1 MKEISAVI
9 ITKNEERN
17 IERCIISL
25 KGVADEIIV
34 VDSYSTDKT
43 VDICNRLG
51 VTFVEH
57 VFEDYASQKNYG
69 NSLTKYPYILSLDAD
84 EALSLDLRKSI
95 QQWKKD
101 GEADVLKVN
110 RLTNFCG
117 DWVKHGGW
125 YPDAKY
131 RLFDKTKARW
141 AGEKV
146 HEYLEIDKNAIIGK
160 LEGDLLHYSFYTIEQ
175 HLSTINKFS
184 TLKAEIS
191 FDKGKKSNLFKTLA
205 APGFKFLKIYMLK
218 GGFRDGWRGFVIAK
232 NSAYSDFLKQ
242 TKLKQLEVEKKAAD
256 DAEKQEGKEW

>member
-1 MKEISAVI
+1 MRKISAVI

-17 IERCIISL
+17 IERCLISL

-34 VDSYSTDKT
+34 VDSFSTDKT
-43 VDICNRLG
+43 ADICKRMN
-51 VTFVEH
+51 VQFVEH
-57 VFEDYASQKNYG
+57 AFADYASQKNYG
-69 NSLTKYPYILSLDAD
+69 NSLTQFPYILSLDAD
-84 EALSLDLRKSI
+84 EALSLELRKSI
-95 QQWKKD
+95 QLWRKE
-101 GEADVLKVN
+101 GGADVLKVN

-131 RLFDKTKARW
+131 RLFNKAKARW

-146 HEYLEIDKNAIIGK
+146 HEYLEIDKSAKKGK

-191 FDKGKKSNLFKTLA
+191 FEKGKKSNLFKTLA
-205 APGFKFLKIYMLK
+205 APGFKFLKVYMLK

-242 TKLKQLEVEKKAAD
+242 TKLKQLE
-256 DAEKQEGKEW
+256 AEKEIDSESDS

>member
-1 MKEISAVI
+1 MREISAVI

-17 IERCIISL
+17 IERCLISL

-34 VDSYSTDKT
+34 VDSFSTDKT
-43 VDICNRLG
+43 AEICKRLK
-51 VTFVEH
+51 VWFVENT
-57 VFEDYASQKNYG
+57 FADYASQKNYG
-69 NSLTKYPYILSLDAD
+69 NSLTQFPYILSLDAD
-84 EALSLDLRKSI
+84 EALSLELRKSI
-95 QQWKKD
+95 QKWKKQ
-101 GEADVLKVN
+101 GGADVLKVN

-146 HEYLEIDKNAIIGK
+146 HEYLEIDKDAKKGK

-184 TLKAEIS
+184 TLKAEIN
-191 FDKGKKSNLFKTLA
+191 FEKGKKSNVFKTLA
-205 APGFKFLKIYMLK
+205 APGFKFLKVYMLK

-232 NSAYSDFLKQ
+232 NSAYSDFLKHS
-242 TKLKQLEVEKKAAD
+242 KLRQMEVEKKAD
-256 DAEKQEGKEW
+256 SDSKN